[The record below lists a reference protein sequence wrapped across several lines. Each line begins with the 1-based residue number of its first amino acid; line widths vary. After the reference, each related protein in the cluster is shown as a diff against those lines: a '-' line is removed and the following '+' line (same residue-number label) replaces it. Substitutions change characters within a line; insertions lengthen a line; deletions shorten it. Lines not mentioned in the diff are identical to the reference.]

1 LIKTEPVPIEI
12 VEKVEIIMEVKKVP
26 QSARKLGSS
35 LTDFFSKTPV
45 GQMAS
50 PEKIVLKLAGGS
62 IDKKSPNSKKI
73 DSAQKVLF

>member
-1 LIKTEPVPIEI
+1 VE
-12 VEKVEIIMEVKKVP
+12 VEKKQ

-45 GQMAS
+45 GQKAS

-62 IDKKSPNSKKI
+62 INKKSSNSKKI
-73 DSAQKVLF
+73 DPVQKVLFKGDFV